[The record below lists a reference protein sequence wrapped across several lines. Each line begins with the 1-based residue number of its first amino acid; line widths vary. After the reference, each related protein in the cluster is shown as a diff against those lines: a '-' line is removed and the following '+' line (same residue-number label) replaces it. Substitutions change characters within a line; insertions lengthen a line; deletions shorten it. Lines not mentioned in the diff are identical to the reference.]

1 MFLQEGAD
9 KSLEEPASCQGS
21 AFPSYRAVHEREW
34 SRARWPT
41 FPCPVQKFPMW
52 VCPQQPSGE
61 EAVPAG
67 DWGDSTSSTSTS
79 GEKESCVNFP
89 RGKNRSVREQKFQNK
104 VCLGRTPQ
112 LARGRWE
119 IQSCGQDSWCW
130 SKTFT
135 QLCITHTCNPWTLC
149 IKMWLVSLCFLCA
162 WQTWHWVQ

>member
-21 AFPSYRAVHEREW
+21 AFSPYRAVHEREW

-41 FPCPVQKFPMW
+41 FPCPRAEVSDVSLSSAAKRR
-52 VCPQQPSGE
+52 GE

-79 GEKESCVNFP
+79 GEESGVNFP
-89 RGKNRSVREQKFQNK
+89 RGKNRNVREQKFQNK

-119 IQSCGQDSWCW
+119 IKSCGQDSWCW
-130 SKTFT
+130 SQTFT

-149 IKMWLVSLCFLCA
+149 IILWLVSLC
-162 WQTWHWVQ
+162 QTWHWVQ